1 MLYFCAV
8 WNRTLHGSGIHSCEF
23 GPAHIHICGSRIHA
37 GSNSTQYRSFF
48 TFCWVAKLCV
58 WQSWRC
64 ASFSLGHKY
73 ILTVKLQSSSLYGST
88 YVDLE
93 FQIHSVDPGF
103 TYVDH
108 GSHAW
113 IPDIYYDKCVDL
125 KFGLCGSGTA
135 WIWDHSNI
143 SFQHLT
149 VSNLQSTCVELGL
162 CGSRIHSVDL

>member
-1 MLYFCAV
+1 MLTV
-8 WNRTLHGSGIHSCEF
+8 MLVIVVSGSGTRVD
-23 GPAHIHICGSRIHA
+23 PGSTYV
-37 GSNSTQYRSFF
+37 NP
-48 TFCWVAKLCV
+48 
-58 WQSWRC
+58 
-64 ASFSLGHKY
+64 
-73 ILTVKLQSSSLYGST
+73 GST

-103 TYVDH
+103 THVDH

>member
-1 MLYFCAV
+1 MLLVTIFRPAKLLIFDV
-8 WNRTLHGSGIHSCEF
+8 NVVSGSGTRMD
-23 GPAHIHICGSRIHA
+23 P
-37 GSNSTQYRSFF
+37 
-48 TFCWVAKLCV
+48 
-58 WQSWRC
+58 
-64 ASFSLGHKY
+64 
-73 ILTVKLQSSSLYGST
+73 GST

-113 IPDIYYDKCVDL
+113 IPDIYCVDL